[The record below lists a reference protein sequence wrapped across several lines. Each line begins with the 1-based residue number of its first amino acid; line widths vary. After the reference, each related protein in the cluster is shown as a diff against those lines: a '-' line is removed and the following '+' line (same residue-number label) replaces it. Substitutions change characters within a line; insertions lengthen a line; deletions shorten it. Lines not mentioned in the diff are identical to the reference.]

1 MTSPLPSASP
11 TPFEAAQSLALSQ
24 ALPLYRN
31 ALACALAGE
40 ASPRRAIRA
49 KCLECVG
56 YARSEVTE
64 CTAYGCPLWRLR
76 PYQAP
81 ATRL

>member
-1 MTSPLPSASP
+1 MSSPFPSASL
-11 TPFEAAQSLALSQ
+11 TPVEAAQSRALSQ

-31 ALACALAGE
+31 ALARALAGK
-40 ASPRRAIRA
+40 ASPRQAIRA

-56 YARSEVTE
+56 YDRSEVTA

-81 ATRL
+81 ATRS